1 MKLTFESTGEV
12 LSAGGTSVY
21 HYPIASGVPQ
31 NVVLSDMQGVTSLSV
46 RISRNGVA
54 AASAQM
60 VIYEGMTFNL
70 SAMALALPPLNALP
84 RVAGIAID
92 VTDVVT
98 LVATQN
104 GVPSTT
110 LVQVVSLACENIG
123 GMIGSKY
130 GKNLYPHDVSTY
142 LDMTPTSGTLTRVAF
157 DGLQGTLITSE
168 GHKDWAGI
176 ICYSEPIVLNYG
188 YGRIVWTLKAKA
200 TGAHP
205 ISVHLLTH
213 DGKTELASE
222 TLRPGE
228 TRRIERTVE
237 SKTLYGVR
245 LYVNT
250 GGPRE
255 APNQCIISE
264 FGIYPNVAPP
274 QWTPARMVEDS
285 PYVGYLTDYR
295 DGWGRKPYDNA
306 FAKDPKSNGDAVST
320 RILCRERR
328 KTYRQYPDG
337 NVDLGGIYSGSMW
350 LANTY
355 NYAFYNTNGSLY
367 GCMRWKDDDIRQLP
381 SCRVQLRW
389 LNTKGAYDFMLFDT
403 YKVVPVMNKY
413 NTGGNA
419 VDYYDVTVQRDID
432 GINDDAL
439 LQLTKSSEVNAILP
453 DDCSQWGTATV
464 VGNNTYS
471 KTAGSATQI
480 MTIKLKVTL

>member
-12 LSAGGTSVY
+12 LSAGGASVY

-31 NVVLSDMQGVTSLSV
+31 NVTLTDMRGVTYLDA
-46 RISRNGVA
+46 RITRNGVV
-54 AASAQM
+54 AASAHM

-84 RVAGIAID
+84 RVAGVAID
-92 VTDVVT
+92 VTDTVT
-98 LVATQN
+98 IVATQS
-104 GVPSTT
+104 GTQTST
-110 LVQVVSLACENIG
+110 VVKVVSLASKNIG

-130 GKNLYPHDVSTY
+130 GKNLYDGGVDSFAGLTAPK
-142 LDMTPTSGTLTRVAF
+142 GTATKVAF
-157 DGLQGTLITSE
+157 DGLHGTLVTHE
-168 GHKDWAGI
+168 GNPDWPAMCYSGI
-176 ICYSEPIVLNYG
+176 IGLNHD
-188 YGRIVWTLKAKA
+188 YGRIVWTVKVRV

-205 ISVHLLTH
+205 VIVGLYSTPGESYLV
-213 DGKTELASE
+213 SE
-222 TLRPGE
+222 TVMPGE
-228 TRRIERTVE
+228 TKCIELTVE
-237 SKTLYGVR
+237 AKTLSGVR
-245 LYVNT
+245 MYVHN
-250 GGPRE
+250 GGPVGS
-255 APNQCIISE
+255 PNQCIISE
-264 FGIYPNVAPP
+264 FGIYDNFAPP

-295 DGWGRKPYDNA
+295 DGWFRKPFDNA
-306 FAKDPKSNGDAVST
+306 FAKDAKSKGRTSSA
-320 RILCRERR
+320 RILFKEKI
-328 KTYRQYPDG
+328 KTYRRYPDG
-337 NVDLGGIYSGSMW
+337 NVDLGTIFNGATWQAQVFEYSM
-350 LANTY
+350 
-355 NYAFYNTNGSLY
+355 YNTNGSLY
-367 GCMRWKDDDIRQLP
+367 GCMRWKNDDIRQPP

-471 KTAGSATQI
+471 KSAGSTTQI

>member
-31 NVVLSDMQGVTSLSV
+31 NVVLSDMQGVTYLDV
-46 RISRNGVA
+46 RISRNGVV
-54 AASAQM
+54 SATAHM

-70 SAMALALPPLNALP
+70 SAIALALTPLNALP

-104 GVPSTT
+104 GVQTSTT
-110 LVQVVSLACENIG
+110 IKVVSLACENIG

-130 GKNLYPHDVSTY
+130 GKNLYGGDVDS
-142 LDMTPTSGTLTRVAF
+142 LASMNVNKGTLTKVAF
-157 DGLQGTLITSE
+157 DGLQGTLISTN
-168 GHKDWAGI
+168 GDPDWSGM
-176 ICYSEPIVLNYG
+176 CYSDVVGLNYN
-188 YGRIVWTLKAKA
+188 YGRIVWTLKIKA

-205 ISVHLLTH
+205 I
-213 DGKTELASE
+213 DAELRSQNGRIVLAKE
-222 TLRPGE
+222 TLIPGE
-228 TRRIERTVE
+228 TRRIERIIE
-237 SKTLYGVR
+237 AKTLSGVR
-245 LYVNT
+245 MYIYT
-250 GGPRE
+250 AGPYE

-264 FGIYPNVAPP
+264 FGIYGNCAPP

-285 PYVGYLTDYR
+285 PYVGYITDYR
-295 DGWGRKPYDNA
+295 DGWGRNPYDNA
-306 FAKDPKSNGDAVST
+306 FAEDPKSGGLTSSA
-320 RILCRERR
+320 RILFKE
-328 KTYRQYPDG
+328 KSKAYRQYPDG
-337 NVDLGGIYSGSMW
+337 NVDSGTMLNGATWRAELPYCS
-350 LANTY
+350 
-355 NYAFYNTNGSLY
+355 FYNTNGTLY
-367 GCMRWKDDDIRQLP
+367 GCMRWKDDSIRQLP

-413 NTGGNA
+413 NTGGNS
-419 VDYYDVTVQRDID
+419 VEYYDVTVQRDID

-453 DDCSQWGTATV
+453 DNCNQWGTATV

-471 KTAGSATQI
+471 KTAGSTTQI

>member
-31 NVVLSDMQGVTSLSV
+31 NVTLSDMRGVTYLDA
-46 RISRNGVA
+46 RISRNGVV
-54 AASAQM
+54 AASAHM

-70 SAMALALPPLNALP
+70 SAMALALPPLNVL
-84 RVAGIAID
+84 GKNSFNLNI
-92 VTDVVT
+92 TDVVT
-98 LVATQN
+98 LVATQS
-104 GVPSTT
+104 GTQTST
-110 LVQVVSLACENIG
+110 VVKVVSLACENIG

-130 GKNLYPHDVSTY
+130 GKNQYGGGVDSFSGLTVPEGGAAST
-142 LDMTPTSGTLTRVAF
+142 LAF
-157 DGLQGTLITSE
+157 DGLLGTFVAFNGNTEWRGMCFSN
-168 GHKDWAGI
+168 
-176 ICYSEPIVLNYG
+176 IVGLNYY
-188 YGRIVWTLKAKA
+188 YGRIVWTVKVKA
-200 TGAHP
+200 TGEHP
-205 ISVHLLTH
+205 VSARLYTP
-213 DGKTELASE
+213 DGKTVLASE
-222 TLRPGE
+222 KIMPGE
-228 TRRIERTVE
+228 MKRIERTIE
-237 SKTLYGVR
+237 SKNLSGVR
-245 LYVNT
+245 MYVFSD
-250 GGPRE
+250 GP
-255 APNQCIISE
+255 AASPNQCVISE
-264 FGIYPNVAPP
+264 FGIYPNCAPP

-295 DGWGRKPYDNA
+295 DGWSRKPFDNA
-306 FAKDPKSNGDAVST
+306 FA
-320 RILCRERR
+320 ILQDTGATSMRLFFREQS
-328 KTYRQYPDG
+328 KTYRKYPDG
-337 NVDLGGIYSGSMW
+337 NTGVGTMFNGIKWSALVYEYSI
-350 LANTY
+350 
-355 NYAFYNTNGSLY
+355 YNTNGSLY

-453 DDCSQWGTATV
+453 DDCNQWGTATV

-471 KTAGSATQI
+471 KSAGSTTQI

>member
-12 LSAGGTSVY
+12 ISAGGTSTY

-31 NVVLSDMQGVTSLSV
+31 NVTLSDMRGVTSLSV

-54 AASAQM
+54 AASAHM

-70 SAMALALPPLNALP
+70 SAMALALAPLNALP
-84 RVAGIAID
+84 RVAGVAID
-92 VTDVVT
+92 VTDTVT
-98 LVATQN
+98 IVATQS
-104 GVPSTT
+104 GTQTST
-110 LVQVVSLACENIG
+110 VVKVVSLASENIG

-130 GKNLYPHDVSTY
+130 GKNLYTGGVDSFLGLSAVSGGVST
-142 LDMTPTSGTLTRVAF
+142 LTF
-157 DGLQGTLITSE
+157 DGLLGTFVSYT
-168 GHKDWAGI
+168 GNKDWNAM
-176 ICYSEPIVLNYG
+176 CVSEPVNLAYE
-188 YGRIVWTLKAKA
+188 YGRIVWTVKVKA
-200 TGAHP
+200 TGEHP
-205 ISVHLLTH
+205 ILVGLFNVDGRGLLVREAVMPNEM
-213 DGKTELASE
+213 K
-222 TLRPGE
+222 
-228 TRRIERTVE
+228 RIEHTIE
-237 SKTLYGVR
+237 SKTLRGVMM
-245 LYVNT
+245 YVHT
-250 GGPRE
+250 AGPPE
-255 APNQCIISE
+255 SPNQCVISE
-264 FGIYPNVAPP
+264 FGIYGNCAPP

-295 DGWGRKPYDNA
+295 DGWLRKPFDNA
-306 FAKDPKSNGDAVST
+306 FAKDPKSNGLTSSA
-320 RILCRERR
+320 RILFKGRS
-328 KTYRQYPDG
+328 KVYRQYPNG
-337 NVDLGGIYSGSMW
+337 NVDLGTIFNGATW
-350 LANTY
+350 LAQVFDY
-355 NYAFYNTNGSLY
+355 PIYNTNGSIY
-367 GCMRWKDDDIRQLP
+367 GCMRWKNDDIRQPP

-453 DDCSQWGTATV
+453 DDCNQWGTATV

-471 KTAGSATQI
+471 KSAGSTTQI

>member
-1 MKLTFESTGEV
+1 MKLTFDSTGEV
-12 LSAGGTSVY
+12 LSAGGTSTY

-31 NVVLSDMQGVTSLSV
+31 NVTLSDMLGVTSLSV
-46 RISRNGVA
+46 RIYRNGVA

-84 RVAGIAID
+84 GAPID
-92 VTDVVT
+92 VTDTVT
-98 LVATQN
+98 IVAIQN
-104 GVPSTT
+104 GVQTIT
-110 LVQVVSLACENIG
+110 NIRVVSLACENIG
-123 GMIGSKY
+123 GMIGGKY
-130 GKNLYPHDVSTY
+130 GKNLYTGGVDSFAS
-142 LDMTPTSGTLTRVAF
+142 MSANKGTLTKVAF
-157 DGLQGTLITSE
+157 EGLQGTLVSTN
-168 GHKDWAGI
+168 GDPGWGGV
-176 ICYSEPIVLNYG
+176 CYSEPIVLNYG
-188 YGRIVWTLKAKA
+188 YGRIVWTLKIKA
-200 TGAHP
+200 TGPHP
-205 ISVHLLTH
+205 VLARLYTG
-213 DGKTELASE
+213 DGE
-222 TLRPGE
+222 TLLAGEQINPGE

-237 SKTLYGVR
+237 SKALYNVR
-245 LYVNT
+245 MYVHT
-250 GGPRE
+250 GGPYE

-264 FGIYPNVAPP
+264 FGIYPNAAPP
-274 QWTPARMVEDS
+274 QWTPARMVENS

-295 DGWGRKPYDNA
+295 DGWSRKPFDNA
-306 FAKDPKSNGDAVST
+306 FAKDAKSNGLTSSA
-320 RILCRERR
+320 RILFREKR

-337 NVDLGGIYSGSMW
+337 STDAGGIFSGFTWQALLFDYSI
-350 LANTY
+350 Y
-355 NYAFYNTNGSLY
+355 NSNGSLY
-367 GCMRWKDDDIRQLP
+367 GCMRWKNDDIRQPP

-453 DDCSQWGTATV
+453 DDCNQWGTATV

-471 KTAGSATQI
+471 KSAGSTTQI

>member
-1 MKLTFESTGEV
+1 MKLTFDSTGEV
-12 LSAGGTSVY
+12 LSAGGTSTY

-31 NVVLSDMQGVTSLSV
+31 NVTLSDMLGVTSLSV

-84 RVAGIAID
+84 GAPID
-92 VTDVVT
+92 VTDTVT
-98 LVATQN
+98 IVATQN
-104 GVPSTT
+104 GVQSTT
-110 LVQVVSLACENIG
+110 VVQVVSLACENIG

-130 GKNLYPHDVSTY
+130 GKNLYTGGVDSFLGMKVSR
-142 LDMTPTSGTLTRVAF
+142 GTLTKVAF
-157 DGLQGTLITSE
+157 DGLQGTLAAHEGNPEWLGMCFSE
-168 GHKDWAGI
+168 VVK
-176 ICYSEPIVLNYG
+176 LNYD
-188 YGRIVWTLKAKA
+188 YGRIVWTVKVKA
-200 TGAHP
+200 TGGYPVLVRLH
-205 ISVHLLTH
+205 
-213 DGKTELASE
+213 TESADAIVAQEIVMPNE
-222 TLRPGE
+222 TK
-228 TRRIERTVE
+228 RIERTLE
-237 SKTLYGVR
+237 SGTFSGVR
-245 LYVNT
+245 MYVLT
-250 GGPRE
+250 EGPYE

-264 FGIYPNVAPP
+264 FGIYPNAAPP
-274 QWTPARMVEDS
+274 QWTPARMLEDS
-285 PYVGYLTDYR
+285 PYVGYITDYR
-295 DGWGRKPYDNA
+295 DGWSRKPFDNA
-306 FAKDPKSNGDAVST
+306 FAKDAKSNGLTSSA
-320 RILCRERR
+320 RILFREKR

-337 NVDLGGIYSGSMW
+337 STDAGGIFSGFTWQALLFDYSI
-350 LANTY
+350 Y
-355 NYAFYNTNGSLY
+355 NSNGSLY
-367 GCMRWKDDDIRQLP
+367 GCMRWKNDDIKQP
-381 SCRVQLRW
+381 PQCRVQLRW

-453 DDCSQWGTATV
+453 DDCNQWGTATV

-471 KTAGSATQI
+471 KSAGSTTQI

>member
-12 LSAGGTSVY
+12 ISAGGTSTY
-21 HYPIASGVPQ
+21 RYPIASGVPQ
-31 NVVLSDMQGVTSLSV
+31 NVTLSDMLGVTSLSV

-70 SAMALALPPLNALP
+70 SAMALALPPLNALS
-84 RVAGIAID
+84 GNTLD

-98 LVATQN
+98 LVASQN

-110 LVQVVSLACENIG
+110 LVQVVSLASENIG

-130 GKNLYPHDVSTY
+130 GKNLYTGGVDSF
-142 LDMTPTSGTLTRVAF
+142 LGMTALKGTLTKVAF
-157 DGLQGTLITSE
+157 DGLQGTLISHE
-168 GHKDWAGI
+168 GLPDWDAM
-176 ICYSEPIVLNYG
+176 CYSDAVGLG
-188 YGRIVWTLKAKA
+188 QDYGRIVWTVKIKA
-200 TGAHP
+200 TGGHP
-205 ISVHLLTH
+205 VLVGLYSSDSTTLLAR
-213 DGKTELASE
+213 ELVMA
-222 TLRPGE
+222 GE
-228 TRRIERTVE
+228 TKIIRHVIDAKSLV
-237 SKTLYGVR
+237 GVR
-245 LYVNT
+245 QYVHT
-250 GGPRE
+250 GGPLSS
-255 APNQCIISE
+255 PNQCIISE
-264 FGIYPNVAPP
+264 FGIYPNAAPP

-295 DGWGRKPYDNA
+295 DGWSRKPFDNA
-306 FAKDPKSNGDAVST
+306 FAKDLKNNMSSA
-320 RILCRERR
+320 RIWFREKH
-328 KTYRQYPDG
+328 KTFRQYPEGD
-337 NVDLGGIYSGSMW
+337 VDKGSTFNGAAWNAGTDNYS
-350 LANTY
+350 
-355 NYAFYNTNGSLY
+355 FYNSNGSLY
-367 GCMRWKDDDIRQLP
+367 GCIRWKDDDIRQPP

-419 VDYYDVTVQRDID
+419 VDHYDVTVQRDID

-453 DDCSQWGTATV
+453 DDCNQWGTATV

-471 KTAGSATQI
+471 KSAGSTTQI

>member
-12 LSAGGTSVY
+12 LSAGGTSTY

-31 NVVLSDMQGVTSLSV
+31 NVTLSDMLGVTSLSV

-70 SAMALALPPLNALP
+70 SAMALALPPLNTLP
-84 RVAGIAID
+84 GAPID
-92 VTDVVT
+92 VTDTVT
-98 LVATQN
+98 IVATQS
-104 GVPSTT
+104 GVQTIT
-110 LVQVVSLACENIG
+110 NIQVVSLASENIG

-130 GKNLYPHDVSTY
+130 GKNLYTGGVDSF
-142 LDMTPTSGTLTRVAF
+142 LGMSPTSGTLTRVAF

-176 ICYSEPIVLNYG
+176 ICYSEPIVLNYD
-188 YGRIVWTLKAKA
+188 YGRIVWTVKVKA
-200 TGAHP
+200 TGEYP
-205 ISVHLLTH
+205 ISVLLLTH
-213 DGKTELASE
+213 DGTTELASE

-237 SKTLYGVR
+237 SKALYGVR

-250 GGPRE
+250 AGPYE

-264 FGIYPNVAPP
+264 FGIYGNCAPP

-295 DGWGRKPYDNA
+295 DGWSRKPFDNA
-306 FAKDPKSNGDAVST
+306 FAKDAKSNGPTSSA
-320 RILCRERR
+320 RILFREKR

-337 NVDLGGIYSGSMW
+337 STDAGGIFSGFTWQALLFDYSI
-350 LANTY
+350 Y
-355 NYAFYNTNGSLY
+355 NSNGSLY

-453 DDCSQWGTATV
+453 DDCNQWGTATV

-471 KTAGSATQI
+471 KSAGSTTQI

>member
-31 NVVLSDMQGVTSLSV
+31 NAVLSDMQGVTSLSV
-46 RISRNGVA
+46 RISRNGVV

-60 VIYEGMTFNL
+60 VIYEGMTFNV
-70 SAMALALPPLNALP
+70 SAMALAIPPLNALP

-98 LVATQN
+98 LVSTQN
-104 GVPSTT
+104 GAQTSTAIK
-110 LVQVVSLACENIG
+110 VVSLSCENIG
-123 GMIGSKY
+123 GMIGGKY
-130 GKNLYPHDVSTY
+130 GKNLYTGGVDSRTGFNIRDGVATTVPIDGLLGTMYTYRGAGSTWRTIVY
-142 LDMTPTSGTLTRVAF
+142 TELRSVAIYSRVA
-157 DGLQGTLITSE
+157 
-168 GHKDWAGI
+168 
-176 ICYSEPIVLNYG
+176 
-188 YGRIVWTLKAKA
+188 WTLKIHNTSEIPMEARLMD
-200 TGAHP
+200 GGG
-205 ISVHLLTH
+205 SVLLSQY
-213 DGKTELASE
+213 DVPPKTKVN
-222 TLRPGE
+222 
-228 TRRIERTVE
+228 VE
-237 SKTLYGVR
+237 QVFDTMGYSHVR
-245 LYVNT
+245 MYIMVE
-250 GGPRE
+250 PRSINRD
-255 APNQCIISE
+255 AQCIVSE
-264 FGIYPNVAPP
+264 FGLYPNCAPP
-274 QWTPARMVEDS
+274 QWTPAQMAEDS

-306 FAKDPKSNGDAVST
+306 SAEDPKLNGLTSSA
-320 RILCRERR
+320 RILFKEKS
-328 KTYRQYPDG
+328 KTYRKYPDG
-337 NVDLGGIYSGSMW
+337 NVDLGTIFNG
-350 LANTY
+350 NTWRSIPS
-355 NYAFYNTNGSLY
+355 NDSFYNTNGSLY
-367 GCMRWKDDDIRQLP
+367 GCGRWKDDDIRQPP

-453 DDCSQWGTATV
+453 DNCSQWGTATV

-471 KTAGSATQI
+471 KTAGSTTQI

>member
-1 MKLTFESTGEV
+1 MKLTFDSTGEV
-12 LSAGGTSVY
+12 ISAGGTSTY

-31 NVVLSDMQGVTSLSV
+31 NVTLSDMLGVTSLSV

-70 SAMALALPPLNALP
+70 SSMALALPPLNALP
-84 RVAGIAID
+84 IVPGAAID

-98 LVATQN
+98 IVATQN

-130 GKNLYPHDVSTY
+130 GKNLYTGGVDSFSGLTAVSGAA
-142 LDMTPTSGTLTRVAF
+142 STLAL
-157 DGLQGTLITSE
+157 DGLLGTFVSYT
-168 GHKDWAGI
+168 GNKDWNAM
-176 ICYSEPIVLNYG
+176 CFSETINFGYT
-188 YGRIVWTLKAKA
+188 YGRIVWTAKVKA
-200 TGAHP
+200 TGEHP
-205 ISVHLLTH
+205 ILVGLFGANGEGLL
-213 DGKTELASE
+213 ARE
-222 TLRPGE
+222 TVMPNE
-228 TRRIERTVE
+228 MKRIEHTID
-237 SKTLYGVR
+237 SKTLDRVIM
-245 LYVNT
+245 YVHT
-250 GGPRE
+250 AGPTE
-255 APNQCIISE
+255 SPNQCVISE
-264 FGIYPNVAPP
+264 FGIYPNAAPP

-295 DGWGRKPYDNA
+295 DGWSRKPFDHT
-306 FAKDPKSNGDAVST
+306 FAKSAKSNGST
-320 RILCRERR
+320 MSARILFKERS
-328 KTYRQYPDG
+328 KTFRAYPNG
-337 NVDLGGIYSGSMW
+337 NVELGAMFNGYPWQSMLFDYSI
-350 LANTY
+350 
-355 NYAFYNTNGSLY
+355 YNTNGSLY
-367 GCMRWKDDDIRQLP
+367 GCMRWKDDSIRQPP

-413 NTGGNA
+413 NTGGNS

-453 DDCSQWGTATV
+453 DDCNQWGTATV

-471 KTAGSATQI
+471 KSAGSTTQI